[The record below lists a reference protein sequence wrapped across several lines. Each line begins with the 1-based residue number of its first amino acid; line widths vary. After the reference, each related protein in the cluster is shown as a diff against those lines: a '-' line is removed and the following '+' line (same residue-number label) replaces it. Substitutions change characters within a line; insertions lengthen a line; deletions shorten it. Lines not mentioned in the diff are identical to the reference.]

1 MTDALLF
8 YPPHRLGLI
17 TQIAAILIL
26 LALGILG
33 LWQAARAPIGLEFL
47 LYLIPVLLAVILIPL
62 VGYRGYALWR
72 ASYLLERD
80 GIYLRWGLRE
90 EVIPMDIVTRVRF
103 AQDLETN
110 LPRPWFRWPGAV
122 LGIRT
127 LPDGTKVEYLSAHL
141 NRLIIISVGERIFA
155 ISPSNPEEFMLAYQ
169 RFAELGSLS
178 PLAAFSVYPANLL
191 RRIWASTSARYL
203 LLVGLLLSI
212 LLLVLVSLYVPSLST
227 ISLRLNQ
234 DGSPSET
241 VPSVYLLLLPVLNGI
256 FYFAYAL
263 FGLYLFR
270 VDERRTLA
278 YLLWVGGLFTA
289 FLFLIAVIFI
299 IRAG

>member
-1 MTDALLF
+1 
-8 YPPHRLGLI
+8 
-17 TQIAAILIL
+17 
-26 LALGILG
+26 
-33 LWQAARAPIGLEFL
+33 
-47 LYLIPVLLAVILIPL
+47 
-62 VGYRGYALWR
+62 
-72 ASYLLERD
+72 
-80 GIYLRWGLRE
+80 
-90 EVIPMDIVTRVRF
+90 
-103 AQDLETN
+103 
-110 LPRPWFRWPGAV
+110 
-122 LGIRT
+122 
-127 LPDGTKVEYLSAHL
+127 
-141 NRLIIISVGERIFA
+141 
-155 ISPSNPEEFMLAYQ
+155 MLAYQ

-278 YLLWVGGLFTA
+278 YLLWVSGLFTA
-289 FLFLIAVIFI
+289 VLFLIAVIFI